1 MMQLDA
7 CKSCKKGPEGH
18 GLCDILVTFSW
29 LETHGNFLV
38 AVDPASDNCGGGIQP
53 FPDNYA
59 FKRHATEDRTQSG
72 CLDGWEIC

>member
-18 GLCDILVTFSW
+18 GLCDICDL
-29 LETHGNFLV
+29 LV
-38 AVDPASDNCGGGIQP
+38 AGNSWKLPGCVDPASFRGGGIQP

-59 FKRHATEDRTQSG
+59 FKRHATEDRAQSG

>member
-1 MMQLDA
+1 MRANHAKRAQ
-7 CKSCKKGPEGH
+7 KGMAYVTY
-18 GLCDILVTFSW
+18 VTFSW

-38 AVDPASDNCGGGIQP
+38 AVDPASFRGGGIQP

-59 FKRHATEDRTQSG
+59 FKRHATEDRAQSG